1 MYVQWKI
8 ASEFLYSFCPKL
20 FTRKNFYSTFY
31 FHAGKPF
38 INNFIA
44 YNLILTCYFEKFSS
58 MKIKLQAEKKNFIL
72 YHFNSSFYYK
82 ESIVLSLYNAC
93 NRLRDSYNS

>member
-8 ASEFLYSFCPKL
+8 VGEFLYSFCPKL
-20 FTRKNFYSTFY
+20 FTQKNFILHFIFTQENLLSTISSHTF
-31 FHAGKPF
+31 
-38 INNFIA
+38 
-44 YNLILTCYFEKFSS
+44 YFEKFSS